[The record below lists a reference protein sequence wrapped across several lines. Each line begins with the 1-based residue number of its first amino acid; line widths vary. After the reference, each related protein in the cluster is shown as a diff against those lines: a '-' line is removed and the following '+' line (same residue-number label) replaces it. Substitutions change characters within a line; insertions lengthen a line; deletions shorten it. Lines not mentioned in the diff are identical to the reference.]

1 LQVFRLK
8 REAVEYLTHY
18 EVAFTGLKIGT
29 HTYGFLLD
37 EAFFKEMESE
47 DIAGG
52 KILVDMLLEK
62 KENML
67 VLDFSLT
74 GTALCFCD
82 RCGEEYSQPLEGKH
96 KLVVSFGKTATGMD
110 DDVVVLDE
118 KAHSINL
125 RDFLYETSVLVLPLK
140 KIHADRP
147 DGSPGCD
154 PDILKILEKLSP
166 KNETDPRWNELNKL
180 L

>member
-1 LQVFRLK
+1 M
-8 REAVEYLTHY
+8 EYSTHY

-29 HTYGFLLD
+29 HSYGFLLD

-47 DIAGG
+47 DIGSG
-52 KILVDMLLEK
+52 KLEVDLLLEK

-67 VLDFSLT
+67 VLDFSMK
-74 GTALCFCD
+74 GTAGCLCD
-82 RCGEEYSQPLEGKH
+82 RCGEEYAQTLEGNH
-96 KLVVSFGKTATGMD
+96 KLIVRFGKSASGMD
-110 DDVVVLDE
+110 EDVVVLDE

-125 RDFLYETSVLVLPLK
+125 RDFLYEMSVLLLPLK
-140 KIHADRP
+140 RIHADRA

-154 PDILKILEKLSP
+154 PEILKILEKLTP
-166 KNETDPRWNELNKL
+166 KNESDPRWNELNKL